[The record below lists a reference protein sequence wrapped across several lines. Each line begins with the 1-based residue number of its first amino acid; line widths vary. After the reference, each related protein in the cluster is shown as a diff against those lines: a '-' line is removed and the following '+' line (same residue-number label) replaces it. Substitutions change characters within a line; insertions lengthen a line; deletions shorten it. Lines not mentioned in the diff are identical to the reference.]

1 MELKEAFLDFFH
13 FSLPLKEQIRNSE
26 MPVVFVDF
34 EGKVF
39 KEDDRV
45 KRYSWEA
52 ENGSWVKAYLIPN
65 ERTIYLCNNKF
76 EKYVKRGLLVTINIE
91 CYRYK
96 INSNLIPYL
105 TKNEFNDINSFSK
118 ALIESIEKSLN
129 QEKSKGEFFMGKMK
143 ERTIELSDLAC
154 KLTYIC
160 AVSNYGKKMEQVAS
174 KDGER
179 FGWINNIKDPE
190 LKTCYVRF
198 VIDINWETE
207 TITYYASMPYTD
219 VVLIPYNVFS
229 MCDEPGKYRILSI
242 DTRAHKYTLFNS
254 DKHTDWIRNMF
265 SWMAEYYIKLNAEDI
280 QKINESK
287 TNEEETTMST
297 TNGTNK
303 QDRIK
308 VINQVEVSSHIV
320 NDSLVVE
327 EIDMLHLID
336 HVILNAPATIVFWK
350 DGTKTV
356 VKCKED
362 DVYDPEKGIAM
373 AFTKKVLGNNYN
385 YINKFNTVLRKAKTV
400 EDDSTAKITFKN
412 NEDTC
417 NNCSCGSCS
426 CDETPMESN
435 ISIATAVEIT
445 KVLGELAN
453 QIVEIRKD
461 IEALKTKK
469 KKKKE

>member
-1 MELKEAFLDFFH
+1 MD
-13 FSLPLKEQIRNSE
+13 
-26 MPVVFVDF
+26 
-34 EGKVF
+34 
-39 KEDDRV
+39 
-45 KRYSWEA
+45 
-52 ENGSWVKAYLIPN
+52 
-65 ERTIYLCNNKF
+65 
-76 EKYVKRGLLVTINIE
+76 
-91 CYRYK
+91 
-96 INSNLIPYL
+96 
-105 TKNEFNDINSFSK
+105 
-118 ALIESIEKSLN
+118 
-129 QEKSKGEFFMGKMK
+129 KMK
-143 ERTIELSDLAC
+143 ERTIELSDLAR
-154 KLTYIC
+154 KLTSIC
-160 AVSNYGKKMEQVAS
+160 AVSNYGKKVVQVAS

-179 FGWINNIKDPE
+179 LGWINTIKDTK
-190 LKTCYVRF
+190 LNTFYVCF

-219 VVLIPYNVFS
+219 VVLIPYNVFGI
-229 MCDEPGKYRILSI
+229 CDEPDKYQILSI

-254 DKHTDWIRNMF
+254 EYHTDWIRNMF
-265 SWMAEYYIKLNAEDI
+265 RWMGECYMSNEEDV

-400 EDDSTAKITFKN
+400 EDDSKAKITFKN

-426 CDETPMESN
+426 CDETPTESN

-461 IEALKTKK
+461 IDALKTKK

>member
-1 MELKEAFLDFFH
+1 
-13 FSLPLKEQIRNSE
+13 
-26 MPVVFVDF
+26 
-34 EGKVF
+34 
-39 KEDDRV
+39 
-45 KRYSWEA
+45 
-52 ENGSWVKAYLIPN
+52 
-65 ERTIYLCNNKF
+65 
-76 EKYVKRGLLVTINIE
+76 
-91 CYRYK
+91 
-96 INSNLIPYL
+96 
-105 TKNEFNDINSFSK
+105 
-118 ALIESIEKSLN
+118 
-129 QEKSKGEFFMGKMK
+129 MGKMK
-143 ERTIELSDLAC
+143 ERTIELADLAC
-154 KLTYIC
+154 KLTTIC
-160 AVSNYGKKMEQVAS
+160 AVSNYGKKMAQVAS

-179 FGWINNIKDPE
+179 FGWINRIQDPN
-190 LKTCYVRF
+190 LKTSYVLF

-219 VVLIPYNVFS
+219 VVLIPYNVFD
-229 MCDEPGKYRILSI
+229 MCICDEPDKYRILSI
-242 DTRAHKYTLFNS
+242 DTRAHKCTLFNS
-254 DKHTDWIRNMF
+254 GYHTDWIRNMF
-265 SWMAEYYIKLNAEDI
+265 RWMADHYHYIELNEETI

-385 YINKFNTVLRKAKTV
+385 YINKFNTILRKAKTV
-400 EDDSTAKITFKN
+400 EDDSKAKITFKN

-426 CDETPMESN
+426 CDETPVESN

-461 IEALKTKK
+461 IDALKTKK

>member
-1 MELKEAFLDFFH
+1 
-13 FSLPLKEQIRNSE
+13 
-26 MPVVFVDF
+26 
-34 EGKVF
+34 
-39 KEDDRV
+39 
-45 KRYSWEA
+45 
-52 ENGSWVKAYLIPN
+52 
-65 ERTIYLCNNKF
+65 
-76 EKYVKRGLLVTINIE
+76 
-91 CYRYK
+91 
-96 INSNLIPYL
+96 
-105 TKNEFNDINSFSK
+105 
-118 ALIESIEKSLN
+118 
-129 QEKSKGEFFMGKMK
+129 MGKMK
-143 ERTIELSDLAC
+143 ERTIELYDLAC
-154 KLTYIC
+154 KLTAIC
-160 AVSNYGKKMEQVAS
+160 AVSNHCKKMAHIATEN
-174 KDGER
+174 GER
-179 FGWINNIKDPE
+179 FGWINAIKDPE
-190 LKTCYVRF
+190 LKICYVSF

-207 TITYYASMPYTD
+207 TITYYASIPYTD
-219 VVLIPYNVFS
+219 VVLIPYNVFG
-229 MCDEPGKYRILSI
+229 MCDESNKYRILSI
-242 DTRAHKYTLFNS
+242 NTRAHKCTLFNS
-254 DKHTDWIRNMF
+254 NCHTDWIRNMF
-265 SWMAEYYIKLNAEDI
+265 RWMGDYYMSNEEDI

-303 QDRIK
+303 RDRIK
-308 VINQVEVSSHIV
+308 VINQVEVLSHIV

-350 DGTKTV
+350 DGSKTV

-362 DVYDPEKGIAM
+362 DIYDPEKGIAM

-400 EDDSTAKITFKN
+400 EDDSKAKITFKN

-435 ISIATAVEIT
+435 ISIATAAEIT

-461 IEALKTKK
+461 IDALKTKK
-469 KKKKE
+469 KKKKKE